1 MLLMYILWDNY
12 KETKEALK
20 TQKLETITAYETM
33 SSVQLYNEQR
43 FEELGKIKDRGWKNG
58 KKHKAKL

>member
-12 KETKEALK
+12 RDTKEALE
-20 TQKLETITAYETM
+20 TQKLETVAAYETM
-33 SSVQLYNEQR
+33 SSVQLYNERR